1 MVVCALLFSLI
12 SANTELEISLW
23 TDQDNAIY
31 HGGDLL
37 TIYFTANQGCYLAVY
52 NVEQG
57 GGVTQ
62 LFPLQGDDGWIR
74 GGQTYQ
80 LPPEYADYD
89 YRVSGPEGVE
99 TIIAV
104 ASQDRLPALDDE
116 GSDIVTEVIDIQIQE
131 PEPAELIIVSDPRNC
146 RIYITEVD
154 SGQREYVGDTP
165 RAVVLKPGEY
175 VVEIKKAGYRSLRR
189 SVNIEPGEKR
199 RVFVRL

>member
-1 MVVCALLFSLI
+1 MVLVLLLSLI
-12 SANTELEISLW
+12 SVNAQLELSLW
-23 TDQDNAIY
+23 TDQDDAIY
-31 HGGDLL
+31 NPGDML

-52 NVEQG
+52 NVEKG
-57 GGVTQ
+57 GGVTR
-62 LFPLQGDDGWIR
+62 LFPPQGDDGWIR

-80 LPPEYADYD
+80 LPPEYADHD
-89 YRVSGPEGVE
+89 YRISGPEGVE

-104 ASQDRLPALDDE
+104 ASRDRLPTLHDE
-116 GSDIVTEVIDIQIQE
+116 GPDIVTEVMDIQIQE
-131 PEPAELIIVSDPRNC
+131 PEPTELVIVSDPRNC

-165 RAVVLKPGEY
+165 RAIVLKPGAY

-189 SVNIEPGEKR
+189 NVNLDPGEKR